1 MGNERADDVP
11 DNWRGRNTQLF
22 QSQATVGRSP
32 APLPLPDQPRRTGMP
47 SSSDSTKRRDKVDK
61 AEEEDIEQSNVQNSG
76 VLEVAKGGVK
86 DGDKNKAFPT
96 RTYHTIKDMIS
107 SRFGSGKL
115 PKDGI
120 GNTEAYSSVGTEAGN
135 KAGEN
140 EQSTVMALNNISNA
154 SGDGT
159 SKCVNGNARKATS
172 SGRVGSSIQKEDP
185 SGGFVNSEELEISQK
200 QHVLIGGSQQIAA
213 LSRNYNGE
221 VMGGTFH
228 SPHITAARLGAGDVP
243 SGRGGDG
250 ASVLQKSGK
259 GAQGSCSEQGLY
271 ATAQQDRGVEF
282 PVNREYVPAQAQELS
297 YGYQRTHP
305 RLPQGVLD
313 QNGIYMV
320 MRQNGQNY
328 QQAVPVGSKD
338 NQYGL
343 QDQDSEMRR
352 QNIAGVLNFQH
363 AEGCRPVMEGS
374 AVSNYGTPNM
384 VGLVKRDAAGSHS
397 RRGSQSRL
405 DAEDDDDDEGGFVI
419 TGSRGSIAANNLRSS
434 NHSVGGENFMKAMGS
449 GNYNQQQ
456 SSGQSSDYEK
466 ATQRSIGQSSSNAD
480 SGRGSTV
487 CSGAHQLVQ
496 GGLRG
501 EVSEHLDTS
510 TESSDSPQAL
520 SGCREGIYGLP
531 PGLVT
536 G

>member
-11 DNWRGRNTQLF
+11 DNWRGRNSQHF
-22 QSQATVGRSP
+22 QSQARVGRSP
-32 APLPLPDQPRRTGMP
+32 APLPLPDQPRRTSMP
-47 SSSDSTKRRDKVDK
+47 NSSDHAKGRDKVSR
-61 AEEEDIEQSNVQNSG
+61 AEEDDVEQSNVQNSG

-115 PKDGI
+115 PKDGT
-120 GNTEAYSSVGTEAGN
+120 GNTEAYSTAGTEAGN

-140 EQSTVMALNNISNA
+140 GQSNAMALNNTSSA

-159 SKCVNGNARKATS
+159 SRCVNGNARKATS
-172 SGRVGSSIQKEDP
+172 NGRVGSPIQKEDP
-185 SGGFVNSEELEISQK
+185 AGGFTNSEELELSQK
-200 QHVLIGGSQQIAA
+200 QHVLGGGPQQIAG

-228 SPHITAARLGAGDVP
+228 SSHITAARLGAGDVP
-243 SGRGGDG
+243 LGRGSDG
-250 ASVLQKSGK
+250 VSVLQKSGK
-259 GAQGSCSEQGLY
+259 GPQGPCSEQGLY

-282 PVNREYVPAQAQELS
+282 SVNREYVPAQVMEPS
-297 YGYQRTHP
+297 YGYQRPHP

-328 QQAVPVGSKD
+328 QQAVPVGSKE

-343 QDQDSEMRR
+343 QDQEPDMRR

-363 AEGCRPVMEGS
+363 AEGSRPLTEGS
-374 AVSNYGTPNM
+374 AVSNYGTPKM

-405 DAEDDDDDEGGFVI
+405 DVEDDDEEGGFVI
-419 TGSRGSIAANNLRSS
+419 SGNRGSAAANNLRSS

-449 GNYNQQQ
+449 GNHNQQQ

-466 ATQRSIGQSSSNAD
+466 ATQRSTGQSSSNAD

-531 PGLVT
+531 PGPFT